1 MSMVSNEIL
10 IFASANAGKRIV
22 TLGRKHRMGI
32 DCVEVSTAFSGD
44 AMIAMLGVLER
55 DVPALSF

>member
-1 MSMVSNEIL
+1 MKFLSL
-10 IFASANAGKRIV
+10 PPQ
-22 TLGRKHRMGI
+22 TLGSVLSPSGRKHRMGI